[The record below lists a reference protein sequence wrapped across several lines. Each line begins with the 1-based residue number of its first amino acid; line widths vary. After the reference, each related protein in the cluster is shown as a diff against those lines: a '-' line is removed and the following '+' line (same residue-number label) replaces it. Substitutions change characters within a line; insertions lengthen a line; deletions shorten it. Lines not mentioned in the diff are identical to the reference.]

1 MRQELQT
8 FAQNFDNVTQGKSVE
23 AKWELFESTMQNII
37 NNCIPHK
44 LSSSRYN
51 LPWFTRSL
59 RRQTRKKQKLYNKA
73 KASGNESAWAKFR
86 EPKRSLSRNLKAARE
101 SYVRD
106 ILGESIKENPKTFW
120 SYIKKL
126 SKDNV
131 GVSDFEINGKIV
143 DDSKQKAEFLS
154 KIFSSV
160 FTKENPN
167 NHPEHKQTCKI

>member
-1 MRQELQT
+1 
-8 FAQNFDNVTQGKSVE
+8 
-23 AKWELFESTMQNII
+23 MQNII

-73 KASGNESAWAKFR
+73 KASGNEFAWAKFR
-86 EPKRSLSRNLKAARE
+86 EAKRSLSRNLKPARE
-101 SYVRD
+101 RYVSD

-143 DDSKQKAEFLS
+143 DDSKKKAEFQ
-154 KIFSSV
+154 
-160 FTKENPN
+160 NY
-167 NHPEHKQTCKI
+167 